1 MDEIKPLTAEEID
14 TIRGILGRRKYLLT
28 GIFTGLGAALA
39 GLIWKTVT
47 GG

>member
-14 TIRGILGRRKYLLT
+14 TIRGILGRRYKVIMGVCG
-28 GIFTGLGAALA
+28 GIGVALA
-39 GLIWKTVT
+39 GLIWKAVT